1 MNNNTNFDSI
11 TLEDEIEVV
20 FKAFDVSDTTDIHLG
35 ENGFKKDEEPSNVIY
50 VCKVTNASILYI
62 GDNSKFVS
70 DKSKQYNNLLITN
83 SNKKKSANLH
93 ALLDEMNKTSLP
105 YRLDQ
110 KGNPQIKVK
119 LNSDTV
125 FVDSDKKPIK
135 INLQKV
141 PCYDL
146 LDYKGAA
153 IDIVLT
159 GTNREF
165 KSKNGKTISYTT
177 LSASQIMIKK
187 PKTATMFNF
196 L

>member
-1 MNNNTNFDSI
+1 MNNNTNFDTINS
-11 TLEDEIEVV
+11 EDEFEVV

-35 ENGFKKDEEPSNVIY
+35 EDGFKKDEEPSNVIY

-70 DKSKQYNNLLITN
+70 DKSKQYNNLLITIP
-83 SNKKKSANLH
+83 NKKKSTNLS
-93 ALLDEMNKTSLP
+93 ALLDETNKTSLP

-110 KGNPQIKVK
+110 KGNPQFKVK
-119 LNSDTV
+119 LNIDTV
-125 FVDSDKKPIK
+125 FVDNNKKPIK

-159 GTNREF
+159 GTSKEF
-165 KSKNGKTISYTT
+165 VGKNGETFSYTT

-187 PKTATMFNF
+187 PKTAAMFDF

>member
-1 MNNNTNFDSI
+1 MNNNTNFDTI
-11 TLEDEIEVV
+11 TSEDEIEVV

-35 ENGFKKDEEPSNVIY
+35 ENGFKKDGEPSNVIY

-70 DKSKQYNNLLITN
+70 DKSKQYNNLLITI
-83 SNKKKSANLH
+83 SNKKKSANLS
-93 ALLDEMNKTSLP
+93 ALLDETNKTSLP

-110 KGNPQIKVK
+110 KGNPQFKVK

-125 FVDSDKKPIK
+125 FMDSDKKPIK

-141 PCYDL
+141 SCYDL
-146 LDYKGAA
+146 LDYKGTT
-153 IDIVLT
+153 IDIVLP
-159 GTNREF
+159 GTSKEF
-165 KSKNGKTISYTT
+165 VGRNGETFSYTT

-187 PKTATMFNF
+187 PKTAAMFDF